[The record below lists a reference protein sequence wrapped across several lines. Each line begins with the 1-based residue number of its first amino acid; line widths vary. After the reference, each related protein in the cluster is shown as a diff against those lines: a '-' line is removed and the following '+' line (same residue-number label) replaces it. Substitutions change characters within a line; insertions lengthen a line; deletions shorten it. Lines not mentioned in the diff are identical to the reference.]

1 MIMDVAADPRVLGR
15 RGPGLQSR
23 THAFDPKRKE
33 VLTTFLSEYTS
44 LIVQMP
50 TEPKIQ
56 TPAPLVKEVH
66 PSLEDLIHPV
76 EPREFFD
83 RYWEK
88 EHLHLSRGEPD
99 FYRPIF
105 TLADVDRWIAAS
117 TREGGEQLVV
127 RAPEGK
133 VLRSTA
139 PGKVPL
145 EELYDGIGSGQ
156 SLILRA
162 IHESWPPLLPVIA
175 VLEEAFSARV
185 KINLYL
191 SPPGATGFPR
201 HIDYHDFFIF
211 QLHGSKEWFLYDYD
225 YLPVERLEYGPYP
238 AFREGTARSTPLRHQ
253 LRLEQGDLLYVPRGM
268 PHHAAAVDD
277 LSLHL
282 TVSFH
287 PLYWMDLLKAA
298 VEEVGVRNERLQR
311 ALPPGFLSDPK
322 RREGMEEVFA
332 ACLATLAGN
341 ASFPATLAAVTES
354 LVRKPR
360 PYADGHFSQLV
371 RLDELT
377 MGSEVERR
385 PGLLCSVDLIGEE
398 VVIRY
403 GGGHLR
409 GPAAL
414 GPALEFICDHR
425 RFTPADL
432 PQMSDSGRMT
442 LVRRLIRGGL
452 LRAVAS

>member
-1 MIMDVAADPRVLGR
+1 
-15 RGPGLQSR
+15 
-23 THAFDPKRKE
+23 
-33 VLTTFLSEYTS
+33 
-44 LIVQMP
+44 MP
-50 TEPKIQ
+50 TEPEIQ
-56 TPAPLVKEVH
+56 TPAPLMKEEY
-66 PSLEDLIHPV
+66 PSLEELIHPV

-105 TLADVDRWIAAS
+105 SLEDVDRWIAAS
-117 TREGGEQLVV
+117 TREGGEQLVL
-127 RAPEGK
+127 RAPDGK
-133 VLRSTA
+133 VLRNTA

-145 EELYDGIGSGQ
+145 EQLYDGIGSGQ

-162 IHESWPPLLPVIA
+162 IHESWPPLLPLIA
-175 VLEEAFSARV
+175 RLEEAFSARV

-191 SPPGATGFPR
+191 SPPGAEGFAR

-211 QLHGSKEWFLYDYD
+211 QLYGSKQWFLYDYE

-238 AFREGTARSTPLRHQ
+238 AFREGTTRSTPLRRE

-268 PHHAAAVDD
+268 PHHASAVDD
-277 LSLHL
+277 VSLHL

-287 PLYWMDLLKAA
+287 PLYWIDLLKAA
-298 VEEVGVRNERLQR
+298 VEEVGVRNRQMQK
-311 ALPPGFLSDPK
+311 ALPPGFLGDPG
-322 RREGMEEVFA
+322 RREGMDEVFA
-332 ACLATLAGN
+332 ACLATLARD
-341 ASFPATLAAVTES
+341 ASFPATLAAVTET

-360 PYADGHFSQLV
+360 PYADGHFAQLV

-377 MGSEVERR
+377 LGSEVDRR
-385 PGLLCSVDLIGEE
+385 PGLHCSVEQTGEE
-398 VVIRY
+398 GVIRY

-414 GPALEFICDHR
+414 VPALEFIRDHR

-432 PQMSDSGRMT
+432 PQLSDSGRLT